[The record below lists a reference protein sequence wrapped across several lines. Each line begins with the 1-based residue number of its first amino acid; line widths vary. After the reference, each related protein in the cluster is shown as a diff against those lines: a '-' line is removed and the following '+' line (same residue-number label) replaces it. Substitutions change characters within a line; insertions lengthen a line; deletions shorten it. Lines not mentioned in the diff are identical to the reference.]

1 MKVAITTTIFCVTHF
16 FMISSVEDNYIEPT
30 VRTWF
35 LYFLIKLLSGTALHL
50 RKCLNLRVK
59 DIYY

>member
-1 MKVAITTTIFCVTHF
+1 
-16 FMISSVEDNYIEPT
+16 MISSVEDNYIEPT